1 MGGVAKIF
9 YNFLTCQKYS
19 QIYFRIFCIFGKI
32 FCMAQNPVDLEQ
44 VARNVKASVESD
56 FKRRKAALSAL
67 KAPAPFKPSANSDE
81 KYKSA
86 LNESYKAKAALD
98 ASDTTGAK
106 KNEYLEK
113 MKKRASMMGSM
124 RDSIIK

>member
-1 MGGVAKIF
+1 
-9 YNFLTCQKYS
+9 
-19 QIYFRIFCIFGKI
+19 
-32 FCMAQNPVDLEQ
+32 MAQNPVDLEQ
-44 VARNVKASVESD
+44 VARNAKASIESD
-56 FKRRKAALSAL
+56 FKKRKAALSAL
-67 KAPAPFKPSANSDE
+67 KVPAPFKPSANFNE

-86 LNESYKAKAALD
+86 LESSSKAKAALD

-124 RDSIIK
+124 KDSMTKF